1 MNQLNEEMIGVK
13 ANADRTLRQV
23 EEDWK
28 KKLAEKDES
37 IVALKVSP

>member
-1 MNQLNEEMIGVK
+1 MKQLNEEMISVK
-13 ANADRTLRQV
+13 ANADRRLRQMKAY
-23 EEDWK
+23 WK

>member
-13 ANADRTLRQV
+13 ANADRRLRQV

-37 IVALKVSP
+37 IVALKVSL

>member
-13 ANADRTLRQV
+13 ANADRMLRQV
-23 EEDWK
+23 EVDWK

-37 IVALKVSP
+37 IVALKVSL